1 MLLRK
6 GPENYFSHFLI
17 QKNENTGKQKTYRK
31 CFEQISN
38 TSQPLVQSSCMLDL
52 PQITVSPEIPGG
64 GSPRNSVS
72 YTLEQGAQED
82 GLGVT
87 LRPALRHLQSLAELQ
102 RQWEAAFSC
111 WSLWGDLWH
120 SHEAEGSALK
130 QTAFCI
136 AKQLQM
142 PSELAQYRHLWFG
155 RDDFWGIVFT

>member
-17 QKNENTGKQKTYRK
+17 QKNENTGKQTYRK
-31 CFEQISN
+31 CFEQISD

-72 YTLEQGAQED
+72 CTLEQGAQED

-102 RQWEAAFSC
+102 RREKLLSLAGAFGEIFDI
-111 WSLWGDLWH
+111 LT
-120 SHEAEGSALK
+120 K
-130 QTAFCI
+130 QKGA
-136 AKQLQM
+136 
-142 PSELAQYRHLWFG
+142 H
-155 RDDFWGIVFT
+155 